1 MSPQECTGTAAIH
14 EIEHQAQQAFV
25 QLDELG
31 VHAGNVDLTH
41 EDAGAWVANEPLDDV
56 EQQRPCVGDGEHI
69 VRATSS
75 SGIMVGNRAA
85 V

>member
-1 MSPQECTGTAAIH
+1 M
-14 EIEHQAQQAFV
+14 

-41 EDAGAWVANEPLDDV
+41 VDAGAWVANEPLDDV